1 MKLIFTNYPFTK
13 QEGFVFGFENQ
24 VTVDEFLSLFGI
36 ASIDK
41 NIHCKFPN
49 ESELKLLTSKIK
61 AQELKNVL
69 VKYPEKEIL
78 IMPLNE
84 DHSLPKE
91 IHHIKV

>member
-1 MKLIFTNYPFTK
+1 MKLIFTNYPFTN

-24 VTVDEFLSLFGI
+24 DTVDEFLLLFEI
-36 ASIDK
+36 SSIDK

-49 ESELKLLTSKIK
+49 ESELKLLISKIK
-61 AQELKNVL
+61 SQELKNVL
-69 VKYPEKEIL
+69 TKYPDREIL

-91 IHHIKV
+91 IHYAKV